1 VKFFMSEAQQHRI
14 GVEIPKKSVLP
25 RFLEVIKLNPT
36 CVEEFF
42 RHASKARLLL
52 S

>member
-1 VKFFMSEAQQHRI
+1 MSEAQQHRI

-25 RFLEVIKLNPT
+25 RVLEVIKLNPT
-36 CVEEFF
+36 SVEEFF
-42 RHASKARLLL
+42 RHAWAARLSL